1 MQSEASSRNASRTL
15 PWAIP
20 PEKHGK
26 GIIQRGLASK
36 KNFTL
41 FSKDLEIYICGGG
54 AHNRFLMKNLKANFK
69 TISVKTT
76 SNLGIEP
83 DWVEAAAFAWMAK
96 QTIQGIKLETIP
108 FTGARKSCILGGI
121 YHGS

>member
-36 KNFTL
+36 KISLCDDDLRAEDIQNTLSTFTSECISNAVRR

-83 DWVEAAAFAWMAK
+83 DWVEAAAFCLD
-96 QTIQGIKLETIP
+96 G
-108 FTGARKSCILGGI
+108 
-121 YHGS
+121 